1 MLTVLGIIILD
12 SWTLAALT
20 RTASGMPWTST
31 TRWRFVLCLPRSV
44 GFLAVSWP
52 LDRSRG
58 GVQGSLQSMRSA
70 WASSSSG
77 TWCKRRQ
84 TSALYQSHIPS
95 RQASFKE
102 DTGLQHEQ
110 DSREL
115 RPVQHR
121 GSPTPRFGRFWT
133 AIQSDRHQVLERSS
147 RIAIARMSIALKR
160 KVTKIQVLIV
170 RTPPLCPDATRS
182 SSPCQKSVVS

>member
-121 GSPTPRFGRFWT
+121 GSPHPSVW
-133 AIQSDRHQVLERSS
+133 ALLDSDP
-147 RIAIARMSIALKR
+147 I
-160 KVTKIQVLIV
+160 
-170 RTPPLCPDATRS
+170 RS
-182 SSPCQKSVVS
+182 SSSARAVKPDCDRENVDCLKKKGHKNPGPNCANAL